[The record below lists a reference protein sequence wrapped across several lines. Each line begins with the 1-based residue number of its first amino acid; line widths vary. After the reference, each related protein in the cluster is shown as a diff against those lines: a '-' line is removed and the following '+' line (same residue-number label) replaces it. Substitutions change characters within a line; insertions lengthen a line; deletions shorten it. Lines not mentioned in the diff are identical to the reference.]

1 MRVRD
6 DKLET
11 GLDQMC
17 RHAARAHALRPLA
30 RLPVRAPTRPPE
42 ERERE
47 SLLQLSS
54 ADLERDSSATL
65 PPLLRHSSATPP
77 RLFFCMLRLLL
88 PPPPTLTLQTT
99 SLCVS
104 VTSRDDVSLCL
115 CHTSLCVS
123 VTTQEGPRGE
133 GSQALGEQ
141 HTLGT
146 RSLERSQSTNAGFGF
161 DSSVA
166 LSQASLGGGGAHKL
180 GGAHANGAL
189 FASQQEA
196 LLRASNDAE
205 GLGGGALSGGG
216 LSAGLS
222 GGGLSVASV
231 GNSIASVPVDLLEE
245 IAQLSMGGGPNRQ
258 SAQTPPAGGPGGGGQ
273 YGSQFALGGGL
284 RIESPVGTSSTSAIP
299 LHRSASALSQHLSLE
314 GLPSAPGVLNAGKK
328 RNKKSL
334 ESPPDPFGPC
344 VTPHMSTP
352 HMPHPMCRHPT

>member
-1 MRVRD
+1 MTSLRQVWTRCAGTRQ
-6 DKLET
+6 EHT
-11 GLDQMC
+11 
-17 RHAARAHALRPLA
+17 HSARWRAYPCAPRPA
-30 RLPVRAPTRPPE
+30 RQKREKENHSSSSQAPI
-42 ERERE
+42 
-47 SLLQLSS
+47 
-54 ADLERDSSATL
+54 SSATL
-65 PPLLRHSSATPP
+65 PRLFRHSSATPP
-77 RLFFCMLRLLL
+77 PLLRGSSFVCCAFFS
-88 PPPPTLTLQTT
+88 PPPTLTLQTT

-161 DSSVA
+161 DSSAA
-166 LSQASLGGGGAHKL
+166 LSQASLAGGGAHKL

>member
-1 MRVRD
+1 MTSLRQVWTRCAGTRQ
-6 DKLET
+6 EHT
-11 GLDQMC
+11 
-17 RHAARAHALRPLA
+17 HSARWRAYPCAPRPA
-30 RLPVRAPTRPPE
+30 RQKREKENHSSSSQAPI
-42 ERERE
+42 
-47 SLLQLSS
+47 
-54 ADLERDSSATL
+54 SSATL
-65 PPLLRHSSATPP
+65 PRLFRHSSATPP
-77 RLFFCMLRLLL
+77 PLLRGSSFVCCAFFS
-88 PPPPTLTLQTT
+88 PPPTLTLQTT

-104 VTSRDDVSLCL
+104 VTA
-115 CHTSLCVS
+115 
-123 VTTQEGPRGE
+123 QEGPRGE

-314 GLPSAPGVLNAGKK
+314 GLPGAPGVLNAGKK

>member
-1 MRVRD
+1 
-6 DKLET
+6 
-11 GLDQMC
+11 
-17 RHAARAHALRPLA
+17 
-30 RLPVRAPTRPPE
+30 
-42 ERERE
+42 
-47 SLLQLSS
+47 
-54 ADLERDSSATL
+54 
-65 PPLLRHSSATPP
+65 
-77 RLFFCMLRLLL
+77 MLRLLL

-216 LSAGLS
+216 LS
-222 GGGLSVASV
+222 VASV

-328 RNKKSL
+328 RKKKASRAHPTHL
-334 ESPPDPFGPC
+334 ARLSHPICHTPYA
-344 VTPHMSTP
+344 TPHMSTP
-352 HMPHPMCRHPT
+352 HMSTPHPFPYMI

>member
-1 MRVRD
+1 MP
-6 DKLET
+6 
-11 GLDQMC
+11 
-17 RHAARAHALRPLA
+17 ARGKSTRTPPAG
-30 RLPVRAPTRPPE
+30 APTRARPDPPAR
-42 ERERE
+42 RERKRITPPALKRR
-47 SLLQLSS
+47 SRARLF
-54 ADLERDSSATL
+54 RDSSATP
-65 PPLLRHSSATPP
+65 PPLLRHSSAA
-77 RLFFCMLRLLL
+77 LLLYVAPSSL

-104 VTSRDDVSLCL
+104 VTA
-115 CHTSLCVS
+115 
-123 VTTQEGPRGE
+123 QEGPRGE

-161 DSSVA
+161 DSSAA
-166 LSQASLGGGGAHKL
+166 LSQASLAGGGAHKL

-314 GLPSAPGVLNAGKK
+314 GLPGAPGVLNAGKK

-352 HMPHPMCRHPT
+352 HMPHPICRHPICRHPILSHI